1 VRNFLALARKRSPE
15 RTEVALNQVVID
27 AIELLAYECRSEG
40 IEVRTELA
48 DDLPPLSADGHQLH
62 QVLVN
67 LLTNAHHAMRKRE
80 GTKRITIRTR
90 AEAGSGRIQLEV
102 SDTGPGIPPEIQ
114 EKVFEPFFT
123 TKPAGEGTGLGLSLC
138 RNIVRQHSGT
148 LTLTSMP
155 GRGTTFVIEL
165 PSSRPVVA
173 APEPVHSDVA
183 PVAAKTILV
192 VDDETEI
199 ATVMA
204 EMLQR
209 DGHKTIVAANGR
221 AALDMLRQQPY
232 DLIITDTK
240 MPELDGVGLYREI
253 EQRCPEMRGRVLFV
267 TGDVLDHEKQQFL
280 ESTHATVITKPFN
293 LGDVRAAVRRR
304 LAEIDRAAR

>member
-1 VRNFLALARKRSPE
+1 
-15 RTEVALNQVVID
+15 
-27 AIELLAYECRSEG
+27 
-40 IEVRTELA
+40 
-48 DDLPPLSADGHQLH
+48 
-62 QVLVN
+62 VLVN

-80 GTKRITIRTR
+80 GTKRITVRTR
-90 AEAGSGRIQLEV
+90 ADARGGQIRLEV
-102 SDTGPGIPPEIQ
+102 ADTGPGIPPEIQ

-138 RNIVRQHSGT
+138 RNIIGQHSGT
-148 LTLTSMP
+148 LTLTSTP
-155 GRGTTFVIEL
+155 GRGTTFLIEL
-165 PSSRPVVA
+165 PSSRLVVA
-173 APEPVHSDVA
+173 APQPVESDA
-183 PVAAKTILV
+183 TPVAAKTILV

-199 ATVMA
+199 AAVMS

-209 DGHKTIVAANGR
+209 DGHKTHVVANGR
-221 AALDMLRQQPY
+221 AALELLSQRSY
-232 DLIITDTK
+232 DLVISDTK

-253 EQRCPEMRGRVLFV
+253 ERRFPAMRGRVLFV

-304 LAEIDRAAR
+304 LAEIDGLR